1 MIRRLA
7 SVERRNAAHRVDHVL
22 VEAWKKPETVLARN
36 PVIKR
41 GDACIDELMA
51 ARASAIVDDWHAAR
65 LAAGDVAP
73 LEDDHLE
80 ATLNQFVR
88 GAHPRHAAAENDD
101 PR

>member
-1 MIRRLA
+1 
-7 SVERRNAAHRVDHVL
+7 
-22 VEAWKKPETVLARN
+22 
-36 PVIKR
+36 
-41 GDACIDELMA
+41 MA

-80 ATLNQFVR
+80 AALDQFVR
-88 GAHPRHAAAENDD
+88 GAHPRHAAAKNDD